1 MILILENCSNRMI
14 VICHYN
20 YFKVNI
26 PHYVAGVDEFN
37 NATLALEE
45 AFVDNH
51 RIDYHRDNL
60 NVKGYLA
67 LDNVG

>member
-1 MILILENCSNRMI
+1 M
-14 VICHYN
+14 N
-20 YFKVNI
+20 YSKLNI

-51 RIDYHRDNL
+51 RIDYHCRHL
-60 NVKGYLA
+60 WYLHRA
-67 LDNVG
+67 TK